1 MAYNSRS
8 KSTKSKDLSLLPEEA
23 RALSNTSFTS
33 LSIEDLDTFKA
44 SLRKEFGKQS
54 AIDADDFVNEFIPS
68 GIEPLDYLLGGGA
81 PAGKWMEI
89 VGREGTGKSTMGLH
103 MLGHV
108 QNMGGLAA
116 IIDTE
121 GGTGDKYRLDMFK
134 VDPDKCIIT
143 MEDLAEKA
151 FVQIERIANYIVQKQ
166 LKVPSLVILDSLAGL
181 TTAVEQEA
189 EIEASQ
195 VAITARMIKKGIN
208 RVKTICNE
216 ANLAVIMTNQSR
228 VKIGGMSN
236 PFTGPE
242 MTSPGGDTPKFQSIT
257 RLFLDRGKFLG
268 EAKMPEGH
276 VINTKIIKCKTAPS
290 LGRMIPIRFYY
301 DDRGFSNAMTIYDIL
316 VQAKLIP
323 STAWKTFDF
332 PGKGEFK
339 INGEKGFEDLYNDN
353 KEYFIGLMKDAY
365 KSQSFSLNSAIE
377 SDSPTTDTSGDE

>member
-1 MAYNSRS
+1 
-8 KSTKSKDLSLLPEEA
+8 
-23 RALSNTSFTS
+23 
-33 LSIEDLDTFKA
+33 
-44 SLRKEFGKQS
+44 
-54 AIDADDFVNEFIPS
+54 
-68 GIEPLDYLLGGGA
+68 
-81 PAGKWMEI
+81 MEI